1 MSKTQSGNFFED
13 FSLGQT
19 LVHGTPRTVSEADQ
33 SLYIALTGARHLV
46 ASSRPAAHAL
56 GFRDR
61 PLDDLLAF
69 HLAFGKTVN
78 DISLNA
84 VANLGY
90 ADVRFLKPV
99 YPGDTLAAESTVIGL
114 KENSNGKS
122 GVVWVRSTAL
132 NQNGEEVM
140 TWIRWVIVHKR
151 DLSRPAPTPITP
163 ELPAYVKPERLSL
176 PPGLDLRDY
185 ETRLTGGSWLWDDYA
200 PGERIDHPA
209 GMTLDESDH
218 TFATRLY
225 QNNARLH
232 FDAHMMAGSPF
243 KQRLVYGGHVISV
256 CRALSFEGLENALL
270 VAAINA
276 GQHANPT
283 LAGDTLYARSEV
295 IDKWP
300 LPGRDDVGALRLR
313 LVGLKNLRPE
323 ELDSVMVEVEGK
335 PKHHPNVVLDLDY
348 TVLMPRKAKETE

>member
-1 MSKTQSGNFFED
+1 MSKTHPGNFFED

-33 SLYIALTGARHLV
+33 SLYIALTGDRHLV
-46 ASSRPAAHAL
+46 ASSKPAAHAL

-99 YPGDTLAAESTVIGL
+99 YPGDTLSAESTVIGL
-114 KENSNGKS
+114 KENSTGRS

-132 NQNGEEVM
+132 NQNGEEVL
-140 TWIRWVIVHKR
+140 TWIRWVMVHKR
-151 DLSRPAPTPITP
+151 DATRPAPTPVVP
-163 ELPAYVKPERLSL
+163 ELPAYVKPERLGL
-176 PPGLDLRDY
+176 PSGLDCRDF
-185 ETRLTGGSWLWDDYA
+185 ETRLTGGPWLWDDYA
-200 PGERIDHPA
+200 AGERIDHPA

-270 VAAINA
+270 IVAINA

-295 IDKWP
+295 IEKWE
-300 LPGRDDVGALRLR
+300 LPGRRDIGALRLR
-313 LVGLKNLRPE
+313 LIGLKNMRPE
-323 ELDSVMVEVEGK
+323 DLAEVMVEVEGRQ
-335 PKHHPNVVLDLDY
+335 KHHPNVVLDLDY
-348 TVLMPRKAKETE
+348 TVLMPRRSPT

>member
-1 MSKTQSGNFFED
+1 MSKTHSGNFFED

-19 LVHGTPRTVSEADQ
+19 LVHATPRTVSEADQ
-33 SLYIALTGARHLV
+33 SLYIALTGDRHLV

-99 YPGDTLAAESTVIGL
+99 YPGDTLSAESTVIGL
-114 KENSNGKS
+114 KENSTGKS

-132 NQNGEEVM
+132 NQNGEEVL
-140 TWIRWVIVHKR
+140 TWIRWVMVHKR
-151 DLSRPAPTPITP
+151 DASHPAPTPVVP
-163 ELPAYVKPERLSL
+163 ELPTYVKPERLSL
-176 PPGLDLRDY
+176 PSGLDCRDF
-185 ETRLTGGSWLWDDYA
+185 ETRLTGGPWLWDDYA
-200 PGERIDHPA
+200 AGERIDHPA

-270 VAAINA
+270 IVAINA

-295 IDKWP
+295 IETWA

-313 LVGLKNLRPE
+313 LVGLKNMRPE
-323 ELDSVMVEVEGK
+323 DLAEVMVEVEGRQ
-335 PKHHPNVVLDLDY
+335 KHHPNVVLDLDY
-348 TVLMPRKAKETE
+348 TVLMPRGSPA